1 MSRGFCIVGEFFYLF
16 TDFGTVQSDEMTFD
30 LSTLGES
37 TSANDLSSL
46 KSDVGKCLTDSLFKK
61 LLDVEQ
67 VASHITHTYI
77 THHTHIHHISH
88 THDRCYLY
96 DITFLIVS

>member
-67 VASHITHTYI
+67 VASHITHTHTLHITHTYI
-77 THHTHIHHISH
+77 TYHTRMIDAIFMI
-88 THDRCYLY
+88 LL
-96 DITFLIVS
+96 F